1 MSKSKTKAKV
11 GAMSTADHKKPA
23 ADPKPVAP
31 KTPAPTPEPDPNA
44 PLNPQPTQ
52 ADRDRQ
58 RPPDQA

>member
-1 MSKSKTKAKV
+1 MSTKAQV

-23 ADPKPVAP
+23 ADPKPDPKKPAAP
-31 KTPAPTPEPDPNA
+31 HPAPETDPNA

>member
-1 MSKSKTKAKV
+1 MKQVKAQV
-11 GAMSTADHKKPA
+11 GAVSTQDHKDPKSDPKKPA
-23 ADPKPVAP
+23 AP
-31 KTPAPTPEPDPNA
+31 TPAQAPTPDPNA